1 MNKTKHIIAIVAVVL
16 VLLGVGYAVFYSY
29 LENTPTYD
37 GSETDV
43 VRLYNNP
50 KNYDVSNPDG
60 VADVIVNENLD
71 KTQAVNVVSAVVFDW
86 RGFDTLGESFVL
98 LTAIAGSFAILA
110 VHRKKAKEKAA
121 ASEETEKGGSD
132 EV

>member
-1 MNKTKHIIAIVAVVL
+1 MNKAKIIIAIISVLVVL
-16 VLLGVGYAVFYSY
+16 LAAGYAVTDSY
-29 LENTPTYD
+29 LKSKDKES

-43 VRLYNNP
+43 LELYNDP
-50 KNYDVSNPDG
+50 KNYDLSHPDG
-60 VADVIVNENLD
+60 VADIIVNENLD
-71 KTQAVNVVSAVVFDW
+71 KTRAVNNVSAVVFDW

-110 VHRKKAKEKAA
+110 IHRKKTKAEAAEK
-121 ASEETEKGGSD
+121 TEGGSD